1 LEIREGG
8 GIDDDDGPSSGMA
21 SFDVV
26 DGGKVERMAKG
37 DGGGGDGVLELSQCR
52 KCRLRCAFM

>member
-1 LEIREGG
+1 LEIREGSS
-8 GIDDDDGPSSGMA
+8 IDDNDGPSSGIA

-37 DGGGGDGVLELSQCR
+37 DGGRGDGVLELS
-52 KCRLRCAFM
+52 